1 MSEFTGPDLV
11 RYETSS
17 CKRCLGCQRMEQ
29 DDFVPPK
36 KCNQAVLVAENEQ
49 VKMDEIEDKRL
60 VSSRRRLFCPQ

>member
-1 MSEFTGPDLV
+1 MSEFTGPDLI
-11 RYETSS
+11 RYETSP

-60 VSSRRRLFCPQ
+60 VSSRRRLFCP